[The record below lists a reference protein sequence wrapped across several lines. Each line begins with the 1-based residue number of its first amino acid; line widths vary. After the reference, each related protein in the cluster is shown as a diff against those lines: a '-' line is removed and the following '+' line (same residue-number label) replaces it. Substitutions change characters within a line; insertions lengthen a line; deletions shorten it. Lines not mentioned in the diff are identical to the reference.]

1 MISGVVRGTLKGL
14 SITAARELRMTDSS
28 DTTYRSDVAFS
39 PSVKRAQEQRGSRDG
54 YQKRIEKRDWPDT
67 ISADLAGFIAERDSF
82 YIATASADGQPY
94 IQHRGGPKGFLRVV
108 DDKTL
113 GFADYAGNKQ
123 YISLGNFA
131 ENDKA
136 HIFLMDYTNQRR
148 IKIWGRAR
156 IVEGDADLLARLMP
170 QGYGARPERAV
181 LFTVTAWDVNC
192 PQHIPQKFDIDIVEQ
207 ATDKLTRRIALLEAE
222 LAKLKSQAGAE

>member
-1 MISGVVRGTLKGL
+1 
-14 SITAARELRMTDSS
+14 MTESS

-82 YIATASADGQPY
+82 YFATASADGQPY

-108 DDKTL
+108 DEKTL
-113 GFADYAGNKQ
+113 AFADYAGNKQ
-123 YISLGNFA
+123 YISLGNLA

-136 HIFLMDYTNQRR
+136 YIFLMDYTNQRR

-156 IVEGDADLLARLMP
+156 IVEDDADLLAQLMP
-170 QGYGARPERAV
+170 EGYRARPERAV
-181 LFTVTAWDVNC
+181 VFTVSAWDVNC

-222 LAKLKSQAGAE
+222 LAKLKSQAGTA